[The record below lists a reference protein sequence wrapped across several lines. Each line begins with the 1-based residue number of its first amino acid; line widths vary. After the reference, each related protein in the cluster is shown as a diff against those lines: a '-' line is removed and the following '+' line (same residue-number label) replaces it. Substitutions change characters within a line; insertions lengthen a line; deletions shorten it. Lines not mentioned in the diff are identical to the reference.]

1 METLRIALL
10 SWESMHSVRTGGLAP
25 AVTGLAEGLAAEGHE
40 VHLFTRRGDGQGEHA
55 IVNGVSYHRCSF
67 APGHNIIDYCWNMG
81 RAMVARISAVESF
94 GRFDVIHGHDW
105 HVVEALHELKQA
117 GRSPLILTY
126 HSTEFGRNGNAFG
139 SWWEFHEISGKE
151 WYGGLIADK
160 ITTVS
165 RAMKGE
171 IAWLYKHPEEKIHVV
186 PNGIDPRRFQRE
198 VDPGRVKARY
208 GIHPLAPTIL
218 FIGRLVHQ
226 KGPDLLVEAIP
237 RVLGHRWDAKFIIAG
252 QGDMRGHLEH
262 RARVLGVDQ
271 ATRFLGY
278 LPDGEYVD
286 LLNSADIV
294 CIPSRNEPFG
304 MVLLEA
310 WSARRAVVGTEVG
323 GLRDNIENFRDGVK
337 VFINPESIA
346 WGINY
351 VIDDPVGVR
360 AMGKRGLEKVER
372 EFTWPKVTKRMLE
385 IYNL

>member
-1 METLRIALL
+1 MEMLRVALL

-40 VHLFTRRGDGQGEHA
+40 VHLFTRRGDGQEEHG
-55 IVNGVSYHRCSF
+55 IVNGVSYHRCTF
-67 APGHNIIDYCWNMG
+67 APGSNIIDYCWNMG
-81 RAMVARISAVESF
+81 RAMVRRLAAVESF

-105 HVVEALHELKQA
+105 HTVEALHELKQR
-117 GRSPLILTY
+117 GRSPAILTY

-151 WYGGLIADK
+151 WYGGLIADR

-186 PNGIDPRRFQRE
+186 PNGIDPGRFQRE

-237 RVLGHRWDAKFIIAG
+237 RVLGHRWDARFVIAG

-278 LPDGEYVD
+278 VPDGEYVD
-286 LLNSADIV
+286 LLNAADIV

-360 AMGKRGLEKVER
+360 AMGERGLEKVER

-385 IYNL
+385 IYKL